1 VVEIIYEKLE
11 IDLGLDKGRIV
22 GIDLGITNLITAVNN
37 IGLTPFVIKG
47 GVAKSINQFYNKQR
61 AYYQSLKDS
70 QGYQFETKR
79 LRQLTLKR
87 NSKIRNFFH
96 KVSRQFI
103 NYCILGNFGTIII
116 GYNEKWKQ
124 YVSLGKRHNQNF
136 VQIPFVCL
144 IQMIRYK
151 AKLVGIEVIEVE
163 ENYTSLC
170 SFFDNESIAQHHKYM
185 GTRISRGLFQTYTKS
200 IVNADVN
207 AGYNI
212 IRKAVPNAF
221 ADGIADVVGHPI
233 SVSIQI

>member
-1 VVEIIYEKLE
+1 
-11 IDLGLDKGRIV
+11 
-22 GIDLGITNLITAVNN
+22 
-37 IGLTPFVIKG
+37 
-47 GVAKSINQFYNKQR
+47 
-61 AYYQSLKDS
+61 
-70 QGYQFETKR
+70 
-79 LRQLTLKR
+79 
-87 NSKIRNFFH
+87 
-96 KVSRQFI
+96 
-103 NYCILGNFGTIII
+103 
-116 GYNEKWKQ
+116 
-124 YVSLGKRHNQNF
+124 
-136 VQIPFVCL
+136 
-144 IQMIRYK
+144 MIRYK